1 MNKIRKLEIVQMAE
15 HIVRESTAEE
25 IGYIGVLL
33 WSVVKDGRDELSVKE
48 IEEIQEMVDDPEDVR
63 FPDIV
68 EQFLLGISNNPEEV
82 RYFVSIMQN
91 NIMKELEENDRIT
104 AEEIEELRN
113 FFTVDYLK
121 ECCLD
126 TEKQN
131 IKILIT
137 AVVFDDIIQFEEYK
151 GISRKI
157 CDLITQ
163 LPLETIVHV
172 GDAMCDAYSIIYE
185 YDF

>member
-1 MNKIRKLEIVQMAE
+1 MNKTRELEIAQMAE
-15 HIVRESTAEE
+15 HIVGELTAEE
-25 IGYIGVLL
+25 IGFVGVLL
-33 WSVVKDGRDELSVKE
+33 WSVVKEHEDELSDKE
-48 IEEIQEMVDDPEDVR
+48 IRKIQKMAQNQRNTELPIQVKR
-63 FPDIV
+63 
-68 EQFLLGISNNPEEV
+68 FLLSISNNPDEV
-82 RYFVSIMQN
+82 RYFVLIMQN
-91 NIMKELEENDRIT
+91 KIIKELEENDRIT

-126 TEKQN
+126 KEKQN
-131 IKILIT
+131 LKILIT